1 MTRTVSH
8 LLAAGVLAS
17 ALAAGSGAMAQQ
29 PPAPPAPPAAAA
41 QPAPAPVAAGV
52 YTDADARAILN
63 ARLAALKAVI
73 ELTPDQEKLWPP
85 VEAAVR
91 DIAKNAIARRQA
103 LEAKAPPSTFLDV
116 LEEIA
121 TAEETR
127 GKELRRFVDAAR
139 PFVASLTPAQKRRVP
154 AFLGLNDTSGPHQ
167 PSGTLWLFEEEAG

>member
-17 ALAAGSGAMAQQ
+17 ALAVGSGAMAQQ
-29 PPAPPAPPAAAA
+29 PSPPAPPAAAA
-41 QPAPAPVAAGV
+41 SPAPVAAGV

-85 VEAAVR
+85 VEAAIR

-103 LEAKAPPSTFLDV
+103 LEAKAPPATFLDV
-116 LEEIA
+116 LDEIA
-121 TAEETR
+121 VAEETR
-127 GKELRRFVDAAR
+127 GKELRRFVAATR
-139 PFVASLTPAQKRRVP
+139 PFVAALTPEQKRRVP
-154 AFLGLNDTSGPHQ
+154 AFLGLNDTAGPHQ